1 VSVRGAMR
9 IQNVFTVAKLVA
21 LSIVILLGFWQL
33 LTGFPIII
41 NDRTYKSNLFKNKGE
56 AENLNFDPI
65 HPDGSF
71 DVGGLSLA
79 FYSGLFA
86 YGGWNYLNFVI
97 DELQDPYRF
106 VTSTRSIHL

>member
-1 VSVRGAMR
+1 M
-9 IQNVFTVAKLVA
+9 IEHKN
-21 LSIVILLGFWQL
+21 
-33 LTGFPIII
+33 
-41 NDRTYKSNLFKNKGE
+41 RTFKNNKGE

-106 VTSTRSIHL
+106 VTSTRSIHFDKKLSNRLHLGFRNLPVAITIAMPIVTLFCISFQM

>member
-1 VSVRGAMR
+1 M
-9 IQNVFTVAKLVA
+9 IEYKN
-21 LSIVILLGFWQL
+21 
-33 LTGFPIII
+33 
-41 NDRTYKSNLFKNKGE
+41 RTIKTKGE